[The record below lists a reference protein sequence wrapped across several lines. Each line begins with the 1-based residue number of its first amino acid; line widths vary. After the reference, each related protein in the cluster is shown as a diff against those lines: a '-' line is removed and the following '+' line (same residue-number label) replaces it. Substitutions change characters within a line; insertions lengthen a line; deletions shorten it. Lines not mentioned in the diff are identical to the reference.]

1 MRLLIA
7 SDLHLEFEPL
17 EVARAEVDLAI
28 YAGDLANGTD
38 GLDWAIAQ
46 GLPAI
51 YVPGNH
57 EYYHQRVLRLRA
69 DLKARAAGSRVAV
82 LDNDVIETTVAGRA
96 LRIVGS
102 TLWTDFDLYEGA
114 REKAMG
120 VAAKLMY
127 DFRHVELTPG
137 RILDPETTRDW
148 HFRSVRF
155 LEETLAR
162 PFAGTTLVVTH
173 HAPSERSNP
182 ERHRGSPLTPA
193 FCSHL
198 DALVARSGAALWV
211 HGHTHQD
218 VDYRIGETRVVSSQ
232 RGYPGEAPDWS
243 PTIIEL

>member
-1 MRLLIA
+1 LRLLIA

-17 EVARAEVDLAI
+17 EVPNSGVDLAI

-57 EYYHQRVLRLRA
+57 EYYHQRVLQFRA
-69 DLKARAAGSRVAV
+69 ALKARAAGSQVRV
-82 LDNDVIETTVAGRA
+82 LDNDVAEISVAGRT
-96 LRIVGS
+96 LRVIGS
-102 TLWTDFDLYEGA
+102 TLWTDFDLYEGG
-114 REKAMG
+114 RDKAMK
-120 VAAKLMY
+120 VATKLMY
-127 DFRHVELTPG
+127 DFRHVELAPG
-137 RILDPETTRDW
+137 RILDPETTREW
-148 HFRSVRF
+148 HARACRF
-155 LEETLAR
+155 LEIELAK

-182 ERHRGSPLTPA
+182 PRHHGSPLTPA
-193 FCSHL
+193 FCSHR

-218 VDYRIGETRVVSSQ
+218 VDYHIGETRVVSSQ

-243 PTIIEL
+243 PMIVEL